1 MSLNKYEMINNSSLL
16 KIINLKK
23 YFYVRTGIFKKKSV
37 KAVDGVS
44 LDIKSGETLGLVGES
59 GSGKTTLGRCI
70 LRLIEPDSG
79 KILYNGVDITQLKN
93 MSSFR
98 RKMQIVFQNPTAS
111 LNPRMRIGEIISEGI
126 EFYKLCDRN
135 EVVNYV
141 LNLLEMVG
149 LKPEHINRYPHEL
162 SDGQKQRVAIAR
174 ALSVKPEFIILDEPT
189 SALDLSIQAQILNL
203 FKKLKMDFKLTYLFI
218 THNLSIVDF
227 MCDRVAVMYLG
238 KIFEV
243 GSTNKILDNPAH
255 PYTYMLLS
263 SLPSTDPDLRKIKKI
278 VRGEAYI
285 PIGFKGCRFY
295 NRCPYTKEKCLKLE
309 PILNPLDSNDR
320 LVACHFPLV

>member
-1 MSLNKYEMINNSSLL
+1 MSSNEYEMINNSLL

-23 YFYVRTGIFKKKSV
+23 YFFVRSGILKKRSV
-37 KAVDGVS
+37 KAVDGVN
-44 LDIKSGETLGLVGES
+44 LDIKNGETLGLVGES
-59 GSGKTTLGRCI
+59 GSGKTTFGRCI

-79 KILYNGVDITQLKN
+79 QILYNGIDITRLN
-93 MSSFR
+93 NILNFR

-111 LNPRMRIGEIISEGI
+111 LNPRMKIGEIISEGI
-126 EFYKLCDRN
+126 EFYKLCDKK
-135 EVVNYV
+135 EVINHV

-149 LKPEHINRYPHEL
+149 LKSEHINRYPHEL

-174 ALSVKPEFIILDEPT
+174 ALSVEPEFIVLDEPT

-203 FKKLKMDFKLTYLFI
+203 FKKLKIDFKLTYLFI

-238 KIFEV
+238 KIFEI
-243 GSTNKILDNPAH
+243 GPTNKILDNPAH

-285 PIGFKGCRFY
+285 PIDFKGCRFY
-295 NRCPYTKEKCLKLE
+295 NRCPYAKEKCLKLE
-309 PILNPLDSNDR
+309 PVLNPLDSNDR

>member
-1 MSLNKYEMINNSSLL
+1 MSSNEYEMINNSLL

-23 YFYVRTGIFKKKSV
+23 YFFVRSGILKKRSV
-37 KAVDGVS
+37 KAVDGVN
-44 LDIKSGETLGLVGES
+44 LDIKNGETLGLVGES
-59 GSGKTTLGRCI
+59 GSGKTTFGRCI

-79 KILYNGVDITQLKN
+79 QILYNGIDITRLN
-93 MSSFR
+93 NILNFR

-111 LNPRMRIGEIISEGI
+111 LNPRMKIGEIISEGI
-126 EFYKLCDRN
+126 EFYKLCDKK
-135 EVVNYV
+135 EVINRV

-149 LKPEHINRYPHEL
+149 LKSEHINRYPHEL

-174 ALSVKPEFIILDEPT
+174 ALSVEPEFIVLDEPT

-203 FKKLKMDFKLTYLFI
+203 FKKLKIDFKLTYLFI

-238 KIFEV
+238 KIFEI
-243 GSTNKILDNPAH
+243 GPTNKILDNPAH

-285 PIGFKGCRFY
+285 PIDFKGCRFY
-295 NRCPYTKEKCLKLE
+295 NRCPYAKEKCLKLE
-309 PILNPLDSNDR
+309 PVLNPLDSNDR

>member
-1 MSLNKYEMINNSSLL
+1 MSSNEYEMINNSLL

-23 YFYVRTGIFKKKSV
+23 YFFVRSGILKKRSV
-37 KAVDGVS
+37 KAVDGVN
-44 LDIKSGETLGLVGES
+44 LDIKNGETLGLVGES
-59 GSGKTTLGRCI
+59 GSGKTTFGRCI

-79 KILYNGVDITQLKN
+79 QILYNGIDIIRLN
-93 MSSFR
+93 NILNFR

-111 LNPRMRIGEIISEGI
+111 LNPRMKIGEIISEGI
-126 EFYKLCDRN
+126 EFYKLCDKK
-135 EVVNYV
+135 EVINHV

-149 LKPEHINRYPHEL
+149 LKSEHINRYPHEL

-174 ALSVKPEFIILDEPT
+174 ALSVEPEFIVLDEPT

-203 FKKLKMDFKLTYLFI
+203 FKKLKIDFKLTYLFI

-238 KIFEV
+238 KIFEI
-243 GSTNKILDNPAH
+243 GPTNKILDNPAH

-285 PIGFKGCRFY
+285 PIDFKGCRFY
-295 NRCPYTKEKCLKLE
+295 NRCPYAKEKCLKLE
-309 PILNPLDSNDR
+309 PVLNPLDSNDR

>member
-174 ALSVKPEFIILDEPT
+174 A
-189 SALDLSIQAQILNL
+189 
-203 FKKLKMDFKLTYLFI
+203 
-218 THNLSIVDF
+218 
-227 MCDRVAVMYLG
+227 
-238 KIFEV
+238 
-243 GSTNKILDNPAH
+243 
-255 PYTYMLLS
+255 
-263 SLPSTDPDLRKIKKI
+263 
-278 VRGEAYI
+278 
-285 PIGFKGCRFY
+285 
-295 NRCPYTKEKCLKLE
+295 
-309 PILNPLDSNDR
+309 
-320 LVACHFPLV
+320 